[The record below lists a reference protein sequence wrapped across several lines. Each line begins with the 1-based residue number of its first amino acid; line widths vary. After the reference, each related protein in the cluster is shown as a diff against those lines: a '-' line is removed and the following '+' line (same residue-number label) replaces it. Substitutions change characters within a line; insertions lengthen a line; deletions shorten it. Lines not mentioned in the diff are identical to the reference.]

1 MCVCVCAVL
10 CVCTWQEWLVRCAVV
25 PFLPCLLKCNF
36 IGGRILSP
44 FFISA
49 VGCGGVC
56 LVEKETLVVHFSLL
70 FGSPRAMAACC
81 RVPTGLHFFAY
92 CWQVIYFTF
101 SVCCF
106 FDELWK
112 LCIVT
117 RAAGLLQLLQ
127 HLEFCAV
134 SHSLMCKV
142 FSLQAKVY
150 WLQALECSFVV

>member
-1 MCVCVCAVL
+1 MCVCVCGAVR
-10 CVCTWQEWLVRCAVV
+10 VRVTRVTCSLRCCS
-25 PFLPCLLKCNF
+25 LPPSCLLKCNF

-81 RVPTGLHFFAY
+81 CVPTGLHFFAY
-92 CWQVIYFTF
+92 CWQFIYFTF

-117 RAAGLLQLLQ
+117 RAAELLQLLQ
-127 HLEFCAV
+127 HLEFCAA
-134 SHSLMCKV
+134 SHS
-142 FSLQAKVY
+142 
-150 WLQALECSFVV
+150 